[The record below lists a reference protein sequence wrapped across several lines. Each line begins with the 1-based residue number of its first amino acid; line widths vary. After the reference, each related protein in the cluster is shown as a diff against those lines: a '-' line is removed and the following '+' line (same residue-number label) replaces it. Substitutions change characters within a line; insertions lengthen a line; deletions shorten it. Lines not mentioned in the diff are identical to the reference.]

1 MNVIYLLF
9 LATARMMVTEYG
21 IKMNDGTIRIC
32 YGTMEEHDWLPI
44 YVINP
49 PEKYGTEEICEEKK
63 EIGKE
68 LTVFLL

>member
-9 LATARMMVTEYG
+9 LATARMMITEYG

-32 YGTMEEHDWLPI
+32 YGPMGELYCLPI